1 MLTCRCLRGK
11 TVREPQRTLI
21 FTLSHFHSHSLSG
34 ACHRISLAI
43 CPSASQ
49 AMLILSCSSKL
60 RLLEGILR
68 KNLFQ
73 TLPVASDDL
82 NIHVNTYA
90 AFYWDLDV
98 YRTLLQDTD
107 AVNWAQNLYILGNQD
122 GILEASREAAAVKK
136 VQFSA
141 DSFITYMCHDPN
153 KYPEYRLDPGFT
165 LSSLNSSHVDLLNET
180 WHYGGNEQSHRYL
193 ASLVRHFPSACI
205 LDVNGL
211 PISWNLMNLFGTMV
225 HGYTLPSHRRKG
237 YLAVVAKAL
246 AIQVHAA
253 GYPVYSQVALD
264 NNRTHN
270 FHEKMGYERLP
281 ELCHFCFHFVKEENI
296 KDFPWA
302 SKQAPR

>member
-1 MLTCRCLRGK
+1 
-11 TVREPQRTLI
+11 
-21 FTLSHFHSHSLSG
+21 
-34 ACHRISLAI
+34 
-43 CPSASQ
+43 
-49 AMLILSCSSKL
+49 MLILSCSSKL

-73 TLPVASDDL
+73 TLPVHGVVMNINRGNPVGHEVIVDSWPEFKAVLTRPHREVASDDL